1 MSLARRRRPGPP
13 ARQGLRAPLAATA
26 AAVLLLIA
34 AAPRA
39 GAQQAAQEGSAQGG
53 DEPIEITADRL
64 VLAQD
69 QQLATFYGNV
79 DAVQGD
85 TTLRSDELRVYYTSS
100 EERQASGSDQSVR
113 RLEAEGNVVITQP
126 GETASGRS
134 GVYDVLTRKMMLE
147 GDVVLT
153 RGQNVVRGDRLDVD
167 LETSVSTVSSARAPG
182 GQRDRE
188 RVRALFAPE
197 QDRAGP

>member
-1 MSLARRRRPGPP
+1 MSVARRQRMDPP
-13 ARQGLRAPLAATA
+13 TPRGLPATLSAAA
-26 AAVLLLIA
+26 VAVLLLIA
-34 AAPRA
+34 SAPRA
-39 GAQQAAQEGSAQGG
+39 GAQQAAQQGSAEG

-134 GVYDVLTRKMMLE
+134 GVYDVLSRKMMLE

-167 LETSVSTVSSARAPG
+167 LETSVSTVSSAQAPG
-182 GQRDRE
+182 GQRNRE
-188 RVRALFAPE
+188 RVRALFVPE

>member
-1 MSLARRRRPGPP
+1 MSLAHRQRVGPSARRRLP
-13 ARQGLRAPLAATA
+13 ASLAAA
-26 AAVLLLIA
+26 AAVPLLIA
-34 AAPRA
+34 FVASANAQQGTQA
-39 GAQQAAQEGSAQGG
+39 GATGGG

-113 RLEAEGNVVITQP
+113 RLEAEGNVVITKP
-126 GETASGRS
+126 GETASGES

-167 LETSVSTVSSARAPG
+167 LETSVSTVSSAPAPG
-182 GQRDRE
+182 GQRDGE

>member
-1 MSLARRRRPGPP
+1 MSLAGRQRVDPP
-13 ARQGLRAPLAATA
+13 ARRGLPAPLAAA

-34 AAPRA
+34 FAPGA
-39 GAQQAAQEGSAQGG
+39 NAQQGAQPAATEGG

-134 GVYDVLTRKMMLE
+134 GVYDVLSRKMMLE

-167 LETSVSTVSSARAPG
+167 LATDVSTVSSAPAPG
-182 GQRDRE
+182 GERDRE
-188 RVRALFAPE
+188 RVRALFVPE
-197 QDRAGP
+197 QNQAGQ